1 MTDREKFQKTFSKLH
16 ASPDLLTEVMEMAEK
31 RRYHIPKVAVAA
43 IACVVILGSGTAAY
57 AMNVGGIQRTIQIWI
72 HGDQTDAQFVVE
84 DGSYTLDYEDEN
96 GEAVHR
102 GGGGVA
108 IEDDGTERSL
118 TEEELMEEINS
129 PEVEYEEDGSV
140 WIYYKN
146 QKMDITDK
154 FEDGVCYVE
163 LKDGDTIQY
172 MTVKHQNGY
181 ALSPERYL
189 TPAEFN

>member
-72 HGDQTDAQFVVE
+72 PGDQTDAQFVVE

-172 MTVKHQNGY
+172 MTVKYQNGY

>member
-16 ASPDLLTEVMEMAEK
+16 ASPDLLTEVVEMAEEKQVITKK
-31 RRYHIPKVAVAA
+31 RRYHIPKAAVAA
-43 IACVVILGSGTAAY
+43 IACVVVLGSGTAAY

-108 IEDDGTERSL
+108 IEDDG
-118 TEEELMEEINS
+118 I
-129 PEVEYEEDGSV
+129 
-140 WIYYKN
+140 
-146 QKMDITDK
+146 
-154 FEDGVCYVE
+154 
-163 LKDGDTIQY
+163 
-172 MTVKHQNGY
+172 
-181 ALSPERYL
+181 
-189 TPAEFN
+189 